1 MVQEHGYCNHCYRYV
16 HDEVTCREYRLLRA
30 AEAWSRSP
38 VLVRSCGLHST
49 VLEHVSHGR
58 LPPSPPPPSLSLQK
72 KAPVAPPSGKRKRDD
87 AIESDAA
94 PVSDGA
100 DNEDVV
106 LDDEALRKLLDEADK
121 VDVPVLDV
129 LGVKQMLLSLEKKT
143 NKNQELRM
151 KFPGDPSK

>member
-1 MVQEHGYCNHCYRYV
+1 MVTVSRARPILWTALYRSRARV
-16 HDEVTCREYRLLRA
+16 SRTIACR
-30 AEAWSRSP
+30 P
-38 VLVRSCGLHST
+38 
-49 VLEHVSHGR
+49 
-58 LPPSPPPPSLSLQK
+58 PPPPSLSLQK